1 MNEGKSQARPPD
13 KPPAV
18 EPRLGLLLDTLMEE
32 KGVDRTETARLCDV
46 QPQTIKNAL
55 DGRSVNA
62 RFVMRLI
69 DVFGLRS
76 RPEMLRYALISHL
89 ALQLGD
95 TWLAVLQ
102 RADLAS
108 RSSPRSGSPPPL
120 AECDVR
126 LPDAL
131 STVMESLQVQ
141 PAELAS
147 QCDVSLRVVRECLR
161 GKNVSAQLVR
171 GISALLAHDGRLLR
185 RVLLSYMAQQ
195 YGAESGALMT
205 TARLVK
211 G

>member
-1 MNEGKSQARPPD
+1 MNERKSQAQRPG
-13 KPPAV
+13 KPPTA
-18 EPRLGLLLDTLMEE
+18 EPRLGLLLDTLMGE
-32 KGVDRTETARLCDV
+32 KGVDRTETACLCRV

-55 DGRSVNA
+55 DGKSVNA

-76 RPEMLRYALISHL
+76 RPEMLRYTLISHL

-95 TWLAVLQ
+95 SWLAILQ

-108 RSSPRSGSPPPL
+108 QPSPSSGSPPPL
-120 AECDVR
+120 ATCDVG

-131 STVMESLQVQ
+131 STVMESLQFQ

-147 QCDVSLRVVRECLR
+147 QCAVSQRVVRECLR

-171 GISALLAHDGRLLR
+171 GVSALLAHDSGLLR

-195 YGAESGALMT
+195 YGTASVALMT